1 MEPIRTLNQLVEHVK
16 GRETMTLSVAN
27 GQDPHTIEAVH
38 RGVKE
43 GLVHAK
49 LVGDRDKII
58 ELSKEKG
65 IDSSIFEIIDIK
77 EPVEAGRVARD
88 LVKKGEAEVL
98 MKGLLPTDVYMKLI
112 LDKEHG
118 LLPPGKILSHI
129 AIMETSAYPKLLFVT
144 DVAVIPKPDLKQKI
158 TMLNY
163 AIDVA
168 HKFGIDNPKAA
179 IVAATEKVSNRM
191 EATIDAAIIAKM
203 ADRKQLRGAIVD
215 GPLALDVA
223 VSKEACEIKGLKSP
237 VGGDADILVFPNI
250 EASNVFFKSITK
262 FAHGRLAAMV
272 TGATVP
278 CVLTSRAD
286 SEESKFYSIALAA
299 VMAGKK

>member
-16 GRETMTLSVAN
+16 GRETITLAVAN

-49 LVGDRDKII
+49 LVGDKDKII

-65 IDSSIFEIIDIK
+65 IDFSIFEIIDIK
-77 EPVEAGRVARD
+77 EPTEAGRVARD
-88 LVKKGEAEVL
+88 MVKKGEAEVL

-112 LDKEHG
+112 LDKENG

-129 AIMETSAYPKLLFVT
+129 AIMETSVYPKLLFVT

-168 HKFGIDNPKAA
+168 HKFGIENPKAA
-179 IVAATEKVSNRM
+179 IIAATEKVSNRM

-203 ADRKQLRGAIVD
+203 ADRKQIRGAIVD

-223 VSKEACEIKGLKSP
+223 VSKEACEIKGLKSS

-262 FAHGRLAAMV
+262 FAHGSLAAMV
-272 TGATVP
+272 TGATAP

>member
-16 GRETMTLSVAN
+16 GKETMTLAVAN

-38 RGVKE
+38 RGVRE
-43 GLVHAK
+43 GLVKAK
-49 LVGDRDKII
+49 LVGDRDKIL

-65 IDSSIFEIIDIK
+65 INSSIFEIVDIK
-77 EPVEAGRVARD
+77 EPEEAGRVARD
-88 LVKKGEAEVL
+88 MVKRGEAEVL
-98 MKGLLPTDVYMKLI
+98 MKGLLSSDVYMRLI
-112 LDKEHG
+112 LNKEKG
-118 LLPPGKILSHI
+118 LLPPGRVLSHI
-129 AIMETSAYPKLLFVT
+129 AVMETSAYPKLLFVT

-179 IVAATEKVSNRM
+179 IIAATEKVSNRM

-203 ADRKQLRGAIVD
+203 ADRKQVRGAIVD

-223 VSKEACEIKGLKSP
+223 VSKEACNIKGLKSP

-262 FAHGRLAAMV
+262 FAHGNLAAMV
-272 TGATVP
+272 TGATAP
-278 CVLTSRAD
+278 CILTSRAD
-286 SEESKFYSIALAA
+286 TEDSKFYSMALAA
-299 VMAGKK
+299 LMAGKK